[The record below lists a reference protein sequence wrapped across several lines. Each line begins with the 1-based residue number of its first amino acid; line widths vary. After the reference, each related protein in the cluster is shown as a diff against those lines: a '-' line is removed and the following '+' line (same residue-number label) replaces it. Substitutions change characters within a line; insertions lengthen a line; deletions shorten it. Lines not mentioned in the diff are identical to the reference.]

1 MGALLTRGT
10 IWLALVLYALSDFL
24 RWRTRTRPR
33 LESWARWGW
42 SAGLCV
48 YLAHVAAAFHY
59 YHDWSHAAAYADTAR
74 QTEDVFGVNW
84 GGGIYFNYGF
94 TAVWLEDTLWWWLAP
109 GSFQRR
115 PRYVDA
121 TIRAFFLFMIFN
133 AAVVFP
139 TGLSRWVGLGIVIG
153 VGRHV
158 VAGIARH
165 RDKGVRVF
173 FFFLRP
179 GELNPRGH
187 VGLSLTLAQS
197 A

>member
-1 MGALLTRGT
+1 MEMGALLTRGT

-24 RWRTRTRPR
+24 RRRTRTRPR
-33 LESWARWGW
+33 LESWARWSW
-42 SAGLCV
+42 SAGLSV
-48 YLAHVAAAFHY
+48 YLAHVAAAFHF

-74 QTEDVFGVNW
+74 QTEDLFGINW
-84 GGGIYFNYGF
+84 GGGIYFNYAF

-121 TIRAFFLFMIFN
+121 TIRAFFLVMIFN

-153 VGRHV
+153 L
-158 VAGIARH
+158 
-165 RDKGVRVF
+165 VF
-173 FFFLRP
+173 TWW
-179 GELNPRGH
+179 RG
-187 VGLSLTLAQS
+187 
-197 A
+197 